1 MSLIVN
7 LTAILITTGTA
18 GPTAKLQIEGTAD
31 PTINL
36 QTEDTADP
44 TADKITA
51 LIVWT
56 NILKSMKR

>member
-7 LTAILITTGTA
+7 LTAIQITTGTA
-18 GPTAKLQIEGTAD
+18 GPTANLQIEGTAD

-44 TADKITA
+44 TADK
-51 LIVWT
+51 
-56 NILKSMKR
+56 